1 MLAIWMFKAPLIA
14 AGAGAGL
21 AALGYMFYKDRKSSP
36 THAMPKPRKHRT
48 VTFGDGFVDERT
60 STPTGSPR
68 IPSSPILK
76 SVVATPDVLAVS
88 QEEWEALDSQ
98 IRYSILRG

>member
-21 AALGYMFYKDRKSSP
+21 AALGYMYYKDRKQSP
-36 THAMPKPRKHRT
+36 TNGITCVRGGRA
-48 VTFGDGFVDERT
+48 VTFDDGTVDEFAT
-60 STPTGSPR
+60 TPTGSPR
-68 IPSSPILK
+68 VPSPPILK

-88 QEEWEALDSQ
+88 QEEWG
-98 IRYSILRG
+98 IR